1 MQIIIRVGCTP
12 EVYSAAQR
20 HSAIPPPKKCPNCGQ
35 TRSLVSLGYYQRWL
49 SGVDTPILRLL
60 IRRFRCRV
68 CGRSVSLLPDF
79 AQPYRIVRNDAIED
93 YFVGD
98 TSRVDV
104 MRWSA
109 LLALYWRRFTI
120 WLPDLRE
127 VAARSFGRGPPVN
140 RPQKWWS
147 FLVSAAG
154 DLARATRRLVAEARV
169 TIFGRYRC
177 HRPNPAEC
185 CPQT

>member
-1 MQIIIRVGCTP
+1 
-12 EVYSAAQR
+12 
-20 HSAIPPPKKCPNCGQ
+20 
-35 TRSLVSLGYYQRWL
+35 
-49 SGVDTPILRLL
+49 
-60 IRRFRCRV
+60 
-68 CGRSVSLLPDF
+68 VSLLPDF